1 MTEQPRPTPS
11 QPSAPAGG
19 GFSDLFSTAESRGPL
34 DGAATPAA
42 VFTGRTP
49 RKNGAIRAGM
59 IVGTGLLVAIGA
71 AVAMGASPAPSS
83 SSGASP
89 QRVPGQGNDGQGD
102 GGQGNGGQGK
112 GRFDPFGGFGGL
124 GPLGAGEPGKPFGGP
139 GALTGRGFGDIKV
152 TGVAGSSI
160 SLATDDGWTRTI
172 TVTGT
177 TTITKGGAAA
187 TLADLAV
194 GDSIRLSQ
202 TRNADGTYT
211 IKAIA
216 IIVPQ
221 VAGTVTAIATDTIT
235 ITLRDGTSQ
244 AIRTTGSTAYH
255 LEKADGKRSDVTVGS
270 AIVASGEKA
279 TDGTLTAG
287 SVWVRLPRV
296 VGTVTAIDGSTITVS
311 RRDGTTVTIH
321 AGSATTIK
329 VVGVANAKL
338 SDVSTGMAIVVQGT
352 QRADGSIDARA
363 IGAGKLGKQ
372 GKGLGHERQPGLA
385 PDGSPAPN
393 ASSGTTG

>member
-1 MTEQPRPTPS
+1 
-11 QPSAPAGG
+11 
-19 GFSDLFSTAESRGPL
+19 
-34 DGAATPAA
+34 
-42 VFTGRTP
+42 
-49 RKNGAIRAGM
+49 
-59 IVGTGLLVAIGA
+59 
-71 AVAMGASPAPSS
+71 MGASPAPTS
-83 SSGASP
+83 SSGGTP
-89 QRVPGQGNDGQGD
+89 QSVP
-102 GGQGNGGQGK
+102 GQGNGGQGNGQGN
-112 GRFDPFGGFGGL
+112 GRFDPFAGFGGL
-124 GPLGAGEPGKPFGGP
+124 GPLGAGAPGKPFGGP
-139 GALTGRGFGDIKV
+139 GAMTGRGFGDIKV
-152 TGVAGSSI
+152 TAVSGSSV

-187 TLADLAV
+187 TLTDLAV

-202 TRNADGTYT
+202 ARNADGTYT

-221 VAGTVTAIATDTIT
+221 VAGTVTAVGTDTIT

-244 AIRTTGSTAYH
+244 TIRTTGSTAYH
-255 LEKADGKRSDVTVGS
+255 LEKVDGKRSDVSVGS

-279 TDGTLTAG
+279 ADGSLTAG

-296 VGTVTAIDGSTITVS
+296 AGTVTAIDGSTITLS

-321 AGSATTIK
+321 AGSAATIK
-329 VVGVANAKL
+329 VAGVANAKL
-338 SDVSTGMAIVVQGT
+338 SDITTGMAIVVEGT

-363 IGAGKLGKQ
+363 IGAGKLGKP
-372 GKGLGHERQPGLA
+372 GKGLGRDRLPDGA

>member
-1 MTEQPRPTPS
+1 MTDQPRPTPS
-11 QPSAPAGG
+11 EPIATAEG
-19 GFSDLFSTAESRGPL
+19 GFSDPFPTAEPRGSV
-34 DGAATPAA
+34 DDAATPAA
-42 VFTGRTP
+42 LFTGRTP
-49 RKNGAIRAGM
+49 RKTAAVHAGV

-71 AVAMGASPAPSS
+71 AVAMGASPAPSP
-83 SSGASP
+83 SSGGTP
-89 QRVPGQGNDGQGD
+89 QTVPGQGN
-102 GGQGNGGQGK
+102 GGQGNGGQGN
-112 GRFDPFGGFGGL
+112 GRFDPLAGFGGL
-124 GPLGAGEPGKPFGGP
+124 GPLGAGAPGKPFGGP
-139 GALTGRGFGDIKV
+139 GAVTGRGFGDIKV
-152 TGVAGSSI
+152 TAVAGSSV

-216 IIVPQ
+216 IVLPQ
-221 VAGTVTAIATDTIT
+221 VAGTVTSVGTDTIT

-244 AIRTTGSTAYH
+244 TIRTTGSTAYH
-255 LEKADGKRSDVTVGS
+255 LEKADGQRSDVSVGS
-270 AIVASGEKA
+270 AIVASGEKTA
-279 TDGTLTAG
+279 DGSLTAS

-296 VGTVTAIDGSTITVS
+296 AGTVTAIDGSTITLS

-321 AGSATTIK
+321 AGSATTIR
-329 VVGVANAKL
+329 VAGVDNAKL
-338 SDVSTGMAIVVQGT
+338 SDITTGMVIAVEGT
-352 QRADGSIDARA
+352 KRADGSYDARA
-363 IGAGKLGKQ
+363 IGAGKLGKP
-372 GKGLGHERQPGLA
+372 GKGLGHDRQPGGA
-385 PDGSPAPN
+385 PAGLPAPN